1 MTTLER
7 IAYGI
12 MGDLL
17 ERISFISLEAIDFTY
32 HPGHLLP
39 KKYFTVTSP
48 SVAAFD
54 DDMEMNNVV
63 ASNNKY
69 FMVVFESG
77 LFFQDVKKIYTVL
90 CVVVY

>member
-7 IAYGI
+7 IAYEI

-54 DDMEMNNVV
+54 NDMEMNNVV

-69 FMVVFESG
+69 FMVVFES
-77 LFFQDVKKIYTVL
+77 VMVTKKIRISMVL
-90 CVVVY
+90 SS

>member
-7 IAYGI
+7 IAYEI

-17 ERISFISLEAIDFTY
+17 ERISFISLEAINFTY

-48 SVAAFD
+48 SSVAAFD
-54 DDMEMNNVV
+54 NDMEMNNVV

-77 LFFQDVKKIYTVL
+77 MVTKKIRISMVL
-90 CVVVY
+90 SS